1 MAHPKRKTS
10 VQRRNKRR
18 NHHKLS
24 EKHLSICPV
33 TGVHHLPHRAYEHE
47 NKLYYRGHVVLEK
60 SIDKKKR
67 STQ

>member
-18 NHHKLS
+18 THHKLS
-24 EKHLSICPV
+24 EKHLSKCST
-33 TGVHHLPHRAYEHE
+33 TGEDHLLHKAYWHE

-60 SIDKKKR
+60 PIEKKTKPA
-67 STQ
+67 Q